1 MKWRSETGKTAL
13 AALLLML
20 CLAVSGY
27 YLAAGYGAYLD
38 ADMSSE
44 LALAQHLAET
54 GRLISQDW
62 LYSTE
67 VRVLNT
73 QLVFTPLMAI
83 FGADWQLVR
92 VLGCLIL
99 LALMAAS
106 CVFCARMLGARM
118 SYALVFAG
126 IGVLP
131 VSVVY
136 AQMIVIG
143 AYYVPHAILTN
154 LMIGLTA
161 AAAGKKRR
169 GASLAL
175 LAALSLV
182 MGASSIRYLLCAAIP
197 SAAAGIWMAVFP
209 RREKMD
215 GTERR
220 LVAFSLGS
228 AALSA
233 VGYVLGQKWLNA
245 QFDFGG
251 ARYNGSR
258 LVALTSENLF
268 ELLDQAFDGLIKLM
282 GFLEG
287 RIMLSAQGLLSVG
300 ALGLLVLSAL
310 LCMRAAKEAK
320 AEDTRVDGPARYGL
334 LALVFS
340 AAVTLFTF
348 VFVDGL
354 YLNRYWLPVMTLG
367 APVMAMCLS
376 RERRCALRVLGLAAF
391 ACVVLGLSAVQ
402 IRSSMANPEIGEDDW
417 HKAQLVRESGITLG
431 YASFW
436 NANVLTELTDGE
448 IEVVGMMIVRNAQD
462 QAYPEMSVWLETRDN
477 VQESRPD
484 EPVFLLLGED
494 EAQELEGFLTAC
506 EAEKRLLD
514 GERLQMHVVQSQHRL
529 FEVIA
534 QFESGK

>member
-1 MKWRSETGKTAL
+1 MMKWRSETIKIVL
-13 AALLLML
+13 AALFLVL
-20 CLAVSGY
+20 CLAMSGY

-44 LALAQHLAET
+44 LVLAQHLAGT
-54 GRLISQDW
+54 GRLISPDW

-73 QLVFTPLMAI
+73 QLVFTPLMAL

-92 VLGCLIL
+92 VIGCLIL

-106 CVFCARMLGARM
+106 CVFCARMIGARM

-161 AAAGKKRR
+161 CAVKKKRW
-169 GASLAL
+169 GVYMAL
-175 LAALSLV
+175 LAVLSLV

-209 RREKMD
+209 HGEKLKQD
-215 GTERR
+215 EKR
-220 LVAFSLGS
+220 LLAASLGS
-228 AALSA
+228 AAVSVA
-233 VGYVLGQKWLNA
+233 GYVIGQKLFGA
-245 QFDFGG
+245 LYTYGG

-258 LVALTSENLF
+258 LIGLMNENLF
-268 ELLDQAFDGLIKLM
+268 DLLDQALDGLIKLM

-287 RIMLSAQGLLSVG
+287 RIMLSVSGLLSVG
-300 ALGLLVLSAL
+300 VLGLLSLSVL
-310 LCMRAAKEAK
+310 LCMRAAK
-320 AEDTRVDGPARYGL
+320 AEESKGCAARRYGL

-348 VFVDGL
+348 VFVDDL

-376 RERRCALRVLGLAAF
+376 RERRCALRMLSLAAF
-391 ACVVLGLSAVQ
+391 VCVVLGLSAVQ
-402 IRSSMANPEIGEDDW
+402 IRSSMNNPEINEADW
-417 HKAQLVRESGITLG
+417 YNAQTVRESGLTMG
-431 YASFW
+431 YATFW
-436 NANVLTELTDGE
+436 NANVMTELTDGE
-448 IEVVGMMIVRNAQD
+448 VEVVSMTIIRNAQD
-462 QAYPEMSVWLETRDN
+462 QAYPEMSVWLET
-477 VQESRPD
+477 QENIRENRPD
-484 EPVFLLLGED
+484 EPVFLLLSANEALELAPFLDACAAQKRPLAGEW
-494 EAQELEGFLTAC
+494 
-506 EAEKRLLD
+506 
-514 GERLQMHVVQSQHRL
+514 LQMYVVESQHRY
-529 FEVIA
+529 FETIA
-534 QFESGK
+534 CFDRGQ

>member
-1 MKWRSETGKTAL
+1 MMKWRSETAKTAL
-13 AALLLML
+13 AALFLVL
-20 CLAVSGY
+20 CLAMSGY
-27 YLAAGYGAYLD
+27 YLSAGYGAYLD

-44 LALAQHLAET
+44 LALAQHLAKT
-54 GRLISQDW
+54 GRLISPDW

-73 QLVFTPLMAI
+73 QLVFTPLMAL
-83 FGADWQLVR
+83 FGSDWQLVR

-99 LALMAAS
+99 LAMMAAS

-161 AAAGKKRR
+161 CAVKKKRC
-169 GASLAL
+169 GVYMAL
-175 LAALSLV
+175 LAVLSLV

-197 SAAAGIWMAVFP
+197 SAAAGIWMAVFS
-209 RREKMD
+209 RGEKPD
-215 GTERR
+215 RDEKR
-220 LVAFSLGS
+220 LLAASLGS

-233 VGYVLGQKWLNA
+233 AGYVLGQRLLGA
-245 QFDFGG
+245 VYTFSG

-258 LVALTSENLF
+258 LIGLTNVNLF
-268 ELLDQAFDGLIKLM
+268 DLLDQAFDGLIKLM

-287 RIMLSAQGLLSVG
+287 RIMLSVSGLLSVG

-310 LCMRAAKEAK
+310 LCMRTAK
-320 AEDTRVDGPARYGL
+320 AQESERCAAARYGL

-348 VFVDGL
+348 VFVEGL

-376 RERRCALRVLGLAAF
+376 REKRCALRMLSLAAF
-391 ACVVLGLSAVQ
+391 VCVVLGLSAAQ
-402 IRSSMANPEIGEDDW
+402 IRSSMDKPEIDAGDW
-417 HKAQLVRESGITLG
+417 HNAQTVRESGLTMG
-431 YASFW
+431 YATFW
-436 NANVLTELTDGE
+436 NANVVTELTDGE
-448 IEVVGMMIVRNAQD
+448 VEVVGMTLIRNAQD
-462 QAYPEMSVWLETRDN
+462 QAYPEMSAWLETKEN
-477 VQESRPD
+477 TQENRPD
-484 EPVFLLLGED
+484 EPVFLLLSAN
-494 EAQELEGFLTAC
+494 EAQELAPFLNAC
-506 EAEKRLLD
+506 GAEKRPLA
-514 GERLQMHVVQSQHRL
+514 GEWLQMYVVESQHRY
-529 FEVIA
+529 FETIA
-534 QFESGK
+534 RFEHGQ